1 MRPPACYNKRKNA
14 SGEGFALFQELIL
27 VCIREALIAF
37 PWRLTAALAAG
48 LGCPFRLITGIDCPT
63 CGTTHALFA
72 LLCGDVR
79 GYLSWQPFAL
89 PLAAAVW
96 ALFHCRIKPVTFL
109 AAGIFVLNFIFW
121 IVRLI

>member
-1 MRPPACYNKRKNA
+1 MKNLWQR
-14 SGEGFALFQELIL
+14 SCDGERARLIRLHAAVAAVCLMWYAL
-27 VCIREALIAF
+27 A
-37 PWRLTAALAAG
+37 AAG

-121 IVRLI
+121 SVRLI